1 MRRITTKL
9 MAIAATA
16 ALTLTAC
23 GDADPSVEDDAVPTP
38 TEMTAATALPT
49 EMEDMATADPSEI
62 EDMADGMVENLEEQ
76 QAAEGGGHATFT
88 AGDQTWDFDAV
99 LCAFG
104 EDEIG
109 QEGAEFVLSSVQDG
123 LQLYLSID
131 SFGHTMSLN
140 DVKDF
145 ENPSVALSELPT
157 DSEFLILDGKNVTGE
172 AALYDEGDDTLTEI
186 PGTVEATCP

>member
-23 GDADPSVEDDAVPTP
+23 GDADPSVEDEAVPTP

-99 LCAFG
+99 LCALG